1 MTKPDIPV
9 NDHSAAWVF
18 QTKLSFV
25 VSLTGLVLG
34 IVYLPVDPWVRAY
47 LASVALYSIT
57 SAISLSKTLRDEH
70 ESHRLLTRVDEVK
83 LERLLAEHDPFRV
96 T

>member
-9 NDHSAAWVF
+9 NDHSAAWIF

-47 LASVALYSIT
+47 LASVSLYAIT

-70 ESHRLLTRVDEVK
+70 EGRRLLTRVDEVK

-96 T
+96 S